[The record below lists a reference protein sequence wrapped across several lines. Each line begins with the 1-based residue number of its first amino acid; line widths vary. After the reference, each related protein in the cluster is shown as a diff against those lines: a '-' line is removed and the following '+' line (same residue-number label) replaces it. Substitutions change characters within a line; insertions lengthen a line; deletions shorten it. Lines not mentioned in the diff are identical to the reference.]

1 MSKHLKTTIFL
12 TLTSTLFQEVPS
24 PAVSPVRARGVRYLY
39 PIDGINYYCGMMNS
53 HKQGQKYRKHIIVRR
68 VPRFGGLHQLYT
80 YHFPKTWSAAC
91 VANRELIKT
100 AQKLAHALEHDYSPE
115 GIEWRLRFFHHY
127 FHVVKGGA
135 KPEPGLKPYT
145 RFYQYV
151 YVCIYR
157 DLKSAVTAAQNASL
171 AEQPTAVSA
180 AQNASAEQSLLSA
193 PCVSAEFLSFA
204 TSRSEQP
211 AADHPHTVLSTS
223 RRCLAE
229 PFPAE
234 PSPAQEVSPAEPS
247 LPTPE
252 DISFVPID
260 PRPLRSRR
268 TYPLNALTLSSA
280 HPLNLSS
287 FPPLPQREEFYKIL
301 T

>member
-1 MSKHLKTTIFL
+1 MSKHLKTTIFSF
-12 TLTSTLFQEVPS
+12 LTSTLFQEVPS
-24 PAVSPVRARGVRYLY
+24 PAVSKVHARGVRYLY

-151 YVCIYR
+151 YVSIYR
-157 DLKSAVTAAQNASL
+157 DLKSASQ
-171 AEQPTAVSA
+171 Q
-180 AQNASAEQSLLSA
+180 ASASQSLLSA
-193 PCVSAEFLSFA
+193 PCVSAES
-204 TSRSEQP
+204 
-211 AADHPHTVLSTS
+211 
-223 RRCLAE
+223 
-229 PFPAE
+229 
-234 PSPAQEVSPAEPS
+234 PSPITISLSPLNSPS
-247 LPTPE
+247 SLSPE
-252 DISFVPID
+252 DVSFVPID

-268 TYPLNALTLSSA
+268 TYPLNALIHRQIVNT
-280 HPLNLSS
+280 N
-287 FPPLPQREEFYKIL
+287 
-301 T
+301 

>member
-1 MSKHLKTTIFL
+1 MSKHLKTTIFSL
-12 TLTSTLFQEVPS
+12 LTSTLFREVPS
-24 PAVSPVRARGVRYLY
+24 PAVSKVRARGVRYLY
-39 PIDGINYYCGMMNS
+39 PIDAINYYCGMMNS

-151 YVCIYR
+151 YVSIYR
-157 DLKSAVTAAQNASL
+157 DLKSAVTATQEVSL
-171 AEQPTAVSA
+171 TEQPTA
-180 AQNASAEQSLLSA
+180 
-193 PCVSAEFLSFA
+193 
-204 TSRSEQP
+204 EQP
-211 AADHPHTVLSTS
+211 LP
-223 RRCLAE
+223 E
-229 PFPAE
+229 
-234 PSPAQEVSPAEPS
+234 EVSIE
-247 LPTPE
+247 
-252 DISFVPID
+252 PID

-268 TYPLNALTLSSA
+268 TYPLNALSLSSA
-280 HPLNLSS
+280 HPLTLSS

>member
-1 MSKHLKTTIFL
+1 
-12 TLTSTLFQEVPS
+12 
-24 PAVSPVRARGVRYLY
+24 
-39 PIDGINYYCGMMNS
+39 MNS

-157 DLKSAVTAAQNASL
+157 DLKSAAQQAAETA
-171 AEQPTAVSA
+171 TID

-193 PCVSAEFLSFA
+193 PCVSAESLTIA
-204 TSRSEQP
+204 
-211 AADHPHTVLSTS
+211 HPHTVLSTS

-229 PFPAE
+229 PSLAQQSLAE
-234 PSPAQEVSPAEPS
+234 PFSTAEPS

-252 DISFVPID
+252 DVSFVPID

-268 TYPLNALTLSSA
+268 TYPLNALLCRSFSA
-280 HPLNLSS
+280 QNP
-287 FPPLPQREEFYKIL
+287 
-301 T
+301 

>member
-12 TLTSTLFQEVPS
+12 TLTSTLFQEVHS
-24 PAVSPVRARGVRYLY
+24 TAVSKVHARGVRYLY

-151 YVCIYR
+151 YVSIFR
-157 DLKSAVTAAQNASL
+157 DLKSAAQESSL
-171 AEQPTAVSA
+171 

-193 PCVSAEFLSFA
+193 PCVSAES
-204 TSRSEQP
+204 
-211 AADHPHTVLSTS
+211 
-223 RRCLAE
+223 
-229 PFPAE
+229 
-234 PSPAQEVSPAEPS
+234 PSPITISLSPSTEPS

-268 TYPLNALTLSSA
+268 TYPLNALI
-280 HPLNLSS
+280 HRQIVN
-287 FPPLPQREEFYKIL
+287 ID
-301 T
+301 

>member
-1 MSKHLKTTIFL
+1 MSKHLKTTIFSL
-12 TLTSTLFQEVPS
+12 LTSTLFQEVSS
-24 PAVSPVRARGVRYLY
+24 PAVSKVHARGVRYLY
-39 PIDGINYYCGMMNS
+39 PIDAINYYCGMMNS

-157 DLKSAVTAAQNASL
+157 DLKSDAQQAALKETSITESL
-171 AEQPTAVSA
+171 P
-180 AQNASAEQSLLSA
+180 
-193 PCVSAEFLSFA
+193 
-204 TSRSEQP
+204 
-211 AADHPHTVLSTS
+211 ADHTHTVLSTS

-229 PFPAE
+229 QP
-234 PSPAQEVSPAEPS
+234 
-247 LPTPE
+247 LPE
-252 DISFVPID
+252 DVSFVPID

-280 HPLNLSS
+280 HLLTLSS
-287 FPPLPQREEFYKIL
+287 FPPPSQREEFYKIL

>member
-1 MSKHLKTTIFL
+1 MPKHLKTTIFSL
-12 TLTSTLFQEVPS
+12 LTSTLFQEVPS
-24 PAVSPVRARGVRYLY
+24 PAVSKVRARGVRYLY
-39 PIDGINYYCGMMNS
+39 PIDGIDYYCGMMNS
-53 HKQGQKYRKHIIVRR
+53 HKKGQKYRKHIIVRR
-68 VPRFGGLHQLYT
+68 VPRFGGLQQFYT

-91 VANRELIKT
+91 IANRELIKT

-151 YVCIYR
+151 YVSIYR
-157 DLKSAVTAAQNASL
+157 DLKSAAQEASVQEVSL
-171 AEQPTAVSA
+171 AEQPTIS
-180 AQNASAEQSLLSA
+180 
-193 PCVSAEFLSFA
+193 
-204 TSRSEQP
+204 
-211 AADHPHTVLSTS
+211 
-223 RRCLAE
+223 
-229 PFPAE
+229 
-234 PSPAQEVSPAEPS
+234 EPS

-268 TYPLNALTLSSA
+268 RYPLNALSLSSA

>member
-24 PAVSPVRARGVRYLY
+24 PAVSKVHARGVRYLY

-151 YVCIYR
+151 YVSIYR
-157 DLKSAVTAAQNASL
+157 DLKSAAEQSSITESL
-171 AEQPTAVSA
+171 AEQPTA
-180 AQNASAEQSLLSA
+180 
-193 PCVSAEFLSFA
+193 
-204 TSRSEQP
+204 EQP
-211 AADHPHTVLSTS
+211 LP
-223 RRCLAE
+223 E
-229 PFPAE
+229 
-234 PSPAQEVSPAEPS
+234 EVSFE
-247 LPTPE
+247 
-252 DISFVPID
+252 PID

-268 TYPLNALTLSSA
+268 TYPLNALT
-280 HPLNLSS
+280 HRQIVT
-287 FPPLPQREEFYKIL
+287 PPSIVNQSYLIHRQIVNID
-301 T
+301 

>member
-1 MSKHLKTTIFL
+1 MPKHLKTTIFL

-24 PAVSPVRARGVRYLY
+24 PAVSKVHARGVRYLY

-68 VPRFGGLHQLYT
+68 VPCFGGLHQLYT

-151 YVCIYR
+151 YVSIYR
-157 DLKSAVTAAQNASL
+157 DLKSAVTAAQ
-171 AEQPTAVSA
+171 E
-180 AQNASAEQSLLSA
+180 ASAEQSLLSA
-193 PCVSAEFLSFA
+193 PCVSAESLSFA
-204 TSRSEQP
+204 TSRPEQP

-229 PFPAE
+229 PSLAQQSLAAE
-234 PSPAQEVSPAEPS
+234 HPTAEQP
-247 LPTPE
+247 LPE
-252 DISFVPID
+252 DVSFVPID

-268 TYPLNALTLSSA
+268 TYPLNALT
-280 HPLNLSS
+280 HRQIVH
-287 FPPLPQREEFYKIL
+287 FPSIVNYF
-301 T
+301 

>member
-1 MSKHLKTTIFL
+1 MSKHLKTTIFS

-24 PAVSPVRARGVRYLY
+24 PAVSKVHARGVRYLY
-39 PIDGINYYCGMMNS
+39 PIDGIDYYCGMMNS

-80 YHFPKTWSAAC
+80 YHFPRTWSVAC

-157 DLKSAVTAAQNASL
+157 DLKSA
-171 AEQPTAVSA
+171 

-193 PCVSAEFLSFA
+193 PCVSAES
-204 TSRSEQP
+204 
-211 AADHPHTVLSTS
+211 
-223 RRCLAE
+223 
-229 PFPAE
+229 
-234 PSPAQEVSPAEPS
+234 PSPITISLSPLS
-247 LPTPE
+247 SSTLNPE
-252 DISFVPID
+252 DVSFVPID

-268 TYPLNALTLSSA
+268 TYPLNALSA
-280 HPLNLSS
+280 HNTADFAIYPPRS
-287 FPPLPQREEFYKIL
+287 FVFSPQEHV
-301 T
+301 

>member
-12 TLTSTLFQEVPS
+12 TLTSTVFQEVPS
-24 PAVSPVRARGVRYLY
+24 PAVSKVRARGVRYLY

-91 VANRELIKT
+91 IANRELIKT

-151 YVCIYR
+151 YVSIYR
-157 DLKSAVTAAQNASL
+157 DLKSAAQQAAESATMDAQNTT
-171 AEQPTAVSA
+171 AES
-180 AQNASAEQSLLSA
+180 
-193 PCVSAEFLSFA
+193 
-204 TSRSEQP
+204 
-211 AADHPHTVLSTS
+211 
-223 RRCLAE
+223 
-229 PFPAE
+229 
-234 PSPAQEVSPAEPS
+234 PSPITLSLSPSSSSP
-247 LPTPE
+247 LNP
-252 DISFVPID
+252 DDVSFVPID

-268 TYPLNALTLSSA
+268 TYPLNALLCRSFSA
-280 HPLNLSS
+280 QIP
-287 FPPLPQREEFYKIL
+287 
-301 T
+301 

>member
-12 TLTSTLFQEVPS
+12 TLTSTVFQEVPS
-24 PAVSPVRARGVRYLY
+24 PAVSKVRARGVRYLY

-53 HKQGQKYRKHIIVRR
+53 HQIGQKYRKHIIVRR

-151 YVCIYR
+151 YVSIYR
-157 DLKSAVTAAQNASL
+157 DLKSAAQEAAGTATIDAQ
-171 AEQPTAVSA
+171 QPTT
-180 AQNASAEQSLLSA
+180 EQSLSSA
-193 PCVSAEFLSFA
+193 PCVSAES
-204 TSRSEQP
+204 
-211 AADHPHTVLSTS
+211 
-223 RRCLAE
+223 
-229 PFPAE
+229 
-234 PSPAQEVSPAEPS
+234 PSPITISLSPLNSPS
-247 LPTPE
+247 PLNPE

-268 TYPLNALTLSSA
+268 TYPLNALV
-280 HPLNLSS
+280 HRQIVN
-287 FPPLPQREEFYKIL
+287 ID
-301 T
+301 

>member
-24 PAVSPVRARGVRYLY
+24 PAVSKVHARGVRYLY
-39 PIDGINYYCGMMNS
+39 PIDGIDYYCGMMNS

-91 VANRELIKT
+91 VTNRELIKT

-151 YVCIYR
+151 YVSIYR
-157 DLKSAVTAAQNASL
+157 DLKSSAQQAVETATIDAQ
-171 AEQPTAVSA
+171 QPT
-180 AQNASAEQSLLSA
+180 AEQSLLSA
-193 PCVSAEFLSFA
+193 PCVSAESLTIA
-204 TSRSEQP
+204 
-211 AADHPHTVLSTS
+211 HPHTVLSTS

-229 PFPAE
+229 QP
-234 PSPAQEVSPAEPS
+234 
-247 LPTPE
+247 LPE
-252 DISFVPID
+252 DVSFVPIN

-268 TYPLNALTLSSA
+268 TYPLNALSLSSS
-280 HPLNLSS
+280 HPLTLSS
-287 FPPLPQREEFYKIL
+287 FPHPQREEFYKIL

>member
-1 MSKHLKTTIFL
+1 M
-12 TLTSTLFQEVPS
+12 TSTLFQEVPS
-24 PAVSPVRARGVRYLY
+24 PAVSKVHARGVRYLY

-151 YVCIYR
+151 YVSIYR
-157 DLKSAVTAAQNASL
+157 DLKSAAQQSL
-171 AEQPTAVSA
+171 A
-180 AQNASAEQSLLSA
+180 AEQSA
-193 PCVSAEFLSFA
+193 
-204 TSRSEQP
+204 
-211 AADHPHTVLSTS
+211 
-223 RRCLAE
+223 
-229 PFPAE
+229 
-234 PSPAQEVSPAEPS
+234 AQEVSTAEPS

-252 DISFVPID
+252 DVSFVPID

-268 TYPLNALTLSSA
+268 TYPLNALSLSSA
-280 HPLNLSS
+280 HPLTLSS

>member
-24 PAVSPVRARGVRYLY
+24 PAVSKVHARGVRYLY

-53 HKQGQKYRKHIIVRR
+53 HKKGQKYRKHIIVRR

-127 FHVVKGGA
+127 FHVVKGSA

-151 YVCIYR
+151 YVSIYR
-157 DLKSAVTAAQNASL
+157 DLKSAAQQAADLKETSITESL
-171 AEQPTAVSA
+171 PT
-180 AQNASAEQSLLSA
+180 
-193 PCVSAEFLSFA
+193 
-204 TSRSEQP
+204 
-211 AADHPHTVLSTS
+211 DHPHTVLSTS

-229 PFPAE
+229 P
-234 PSPAQEVSPAEPS
+234 SLVEPS

-268 TYPLNALTLSSA
+268 TYPLNALSLSSP
-280 HPLNLSS
+280 HPLTLSS
-287 FPPLPQREEFYKIL
+287 FPPPRPQREEFYKIL

>member
-1 MSKHLKTTIFL
+1 MSKHLKTTIFS

-24 PAVSPVRARGVRYLY
+24 PAVSKVHARGVRYLY

-157 DLKSAVTAAQNASL
+157 DLKSAAQEAAALKETSITESL
-171 AEQPTAVSA
+171 P
-180 AQNASAEQSLLSA
+180 
-193 PCVSAEFLSFA
+193 
-204 TSRSEQP
+204 
-211 AADHPHTVLSTS
+211 ADHPHTVLSTS

-234 PSPAQEVSPAEPS
+234 PFPTAEPS

-252 DISFVPID
+252 DVSFVPLN

-268 TYPLNALTLSSA
+268 TFPLNALVY
-280 HPLNLSS
+280 
-287 FPPLPQREEFYKIL
+287 R
-301 T
+301 

>member
-1 MSKHLKTTIFL
+1 MSKHLKTTIFSL
-12 TLTSTLFQEVPS
+12 LTSTLFQEVSS
-24 PAVSPVRARGVRYLY
+24 PAVSKVHARGVRYLY

-53 HKQGQKYRKHIIVRR
+53 HQIGQKYRKHIIVRR
-68 VPRFGGLHQLYT
+68 APRFGGLHQLYT

-157 DLKSAVTAAQNASL
+157 DLKSDAQQAALKETSITESL
-171 AEQPTAVSA
+171 P
-180 AQNASAEQSLLSA
+180 
-193 PCVSAEFLSFA
+193 
-204 TSRSEQP
+204 
-211 AADHPHTVLSTS
+211 ADHTHTVLSTS

-229 PFPAE
+229 QP
-234 PSPAQEVSPAEPS
+234 
-247 LPTPE
+247 LPE
-252 DISFVPID
+252 DVSFVPID

-280 HPLNLSS
+280 HLLTLSS
-287 FPPLPQREEFYKIL
+287 FPPPSQREEFYKIL

>member
-1 MSKHLKTTIFL
+1 MSKHLKTTIFSL
-12 TLTSTLFQEVPS
+12 LTSTLFQEVPS
-24 PAVSPVRARGVRYLY
+24 PAVSKVRARGVRYLY

-151 YVCIYR
+151 YVSIYR
-157 DLKSAVTAAQNASL
+157 DLKSAAQEAVETATIDAQQS
-171 AEQPTAVSA
+171 T
-180 AQNASAEQSLLSA
+180 AEQSLLSA
-193 PCVSAEFLSFA
+193 PCVSAESLS
-204 TSRSEQP
+204 
-211 AADHPHTVLSTS
+211 ADYPHTVLSTS

-229 PFPAE
+229 P
-234 PSPAQEVSPAEPS
+234 SLVEPS

-252 DISFVPID
+252 DVSFVPIN

-268 TYPLNALTLSSA
+268 TYPLNALSLSSA
-280 HPLNLSS
+280 HPLTLSS
-287 FPPLPQREEFYKIL
+287 FPRPQREEFYKIL

>member
-1 MSKHLKTTIFL
+1 MSKHLKSTIFSL
-12 TLTSTLFQEVPS
+12 LTSTLFQEVPS
-24 PAVSPVRARGVRYLY
+24 PAVSKVHARGVRYLY

-151 YVCIYR
+151 YVSIYR
-157 DLKSAVTAAQNASL
+157 DLKSAVTAAQESSL
-171 AEQPTAVSA
+171 AEQPT
-180 AQNASAEQSLLSA
+180 AEQSLLSA
-193 PCVSAEFLSFA
+193 PCVSAESL
-204 TSRSEQP
+204 P
-211 AADHPHTVLSTS
+211 ADHPHTVLSTS

-229 PFPAE
+229 P
-234 PSPAQEVSPAEPS
+234 SLTEPS
-247 LPTPE
+247 LARQSLAAELSLTEHPTAE
-252 DISFVPID
+252 EVSFVPIN

-268 TYPLNALTLSSA
+268 TYPLNALI
-280 HPLNLSS
+280 HRQIVN
-287 FPPLPQREEFYKIL
+287 ID
-301 T
+301 

>member
-1 MSKHLKTTIFL
+1 MPKHLKTSIFL

-24 PAVSPVRARGVRYLY
+24 PAVSKVHARGVRYLY

-53 HKQGQKYRKHIIVRR
+53 HKIGQKYRKHIIVRR

-127 FHVVKGGA
+127 FHVVKGGT

-151 YVCIYR
+151 YVSIYR
-157 DLKSAVTAAQNASL
+157 DLKSAAQQAVETATIDAQ
-171 AEQPTAVSA
+171 QP
-180 AQNASAEQSLLSA
+180 SAEQSLLSA
-193 PCVSAEFLSFA
+193 PCISAES
-204 TSRSEQP
+204 
-211 AADHPHTVLSTS
+211 
-223 RRCLAE
+223 
-229 PFPAE
+229 
-234 PSPAQEVSPAEPS
+234 PSPIAISLSPSAEPS

-252 DISFVPID
+252 DVSFVPID

-268 TYPLNALTLSSA
+268 TYPLNALILLSSR
-280 HPLNLSS
+280 PSL
-287 FPPLPQREEFYKIL
+287 K

>member
-1 MSKHLKTTIFL
+1 MSKHLKTTIFSL
-12 TLTSTLFQEVPS
+12 LTSTLFQEVPS
-24 PAVSPVRARGVRYLY
+24 PAVSKVRARGVRYLY

-53 HKQGQKYRKHIIVRR
+53 HKIGQKYRKHIIVRR

-100 AQKLAHALEHDYSPE
+100 AQKLAHALEHDYTPE

-151 YVCIYR
+151 YVSIYR
-157 DLKSAVTAAQNASL
+157 DLKSAAQQSL
-171 AEQPTAVSA
+171 A
-180 AQNASAEQSLLSA
+180 
-193 PCVSAEFLSFA
+193 
-204 TSRSEQP
+204 EQP

-234 PSPAQEVSPAEPS
+234 SS

-252 DISFVPID
+252 DVSFVPID

-268 TYPLNALTLSSA
+268 TYPLNALSA
-280 HPLNLSS
+280 HNSADFAIYPPRS
-287 FPPLPQREEFYKIL
+287 FVFSPQEHV
-301 T
+301 

>member
-1 MSKHLKTTIFL
+1 MPKHLKTTIFSF
-12 TLTSTLFQEVPS
+12 LTSTLFQEVPS
-24 PAVSPVRARGVRYLY
+24 PAVSKVRARGVRYLY

-68 VPRFGGLHQLYT
+68 VPRFGGLHQFYT

-151 YVCIYR
+151 YVSIYR
-157 DLKSAVTAAQNASL
+157 DLKSAVTAAQEASL
-171 AEQPTAVSA
+171 

-193 PCVSAEFLSFA
+193 PCISAES
-204 TSRSEQP
+204 
-211 AADHPHTVLSTS
+211 
-223 RRCLAE
+223 
-229 PFPAE
+229 
-234 PSPAQEVSPAEPS
+234 PSPLS
-247 LPTPE
+247 PE

-268 TYPLNALTLSSA
+268 TYPLNALSLSSA
-280 HPLNLSS
+280 HPLTLSS

>member
-1 MSKHLKTTIFL
+1 M
-12 TLTSTLFQEVPS
+12 TSTLFQEVPS
-24 PAVSPVRARGVRYLY
+24 PAVSKVRARGVRYLY

-53 HKQGQKYRKHIIVRR
+53 HKIGQKYRKHIIVRR

-151 YVCIYR
+151 YVSIYR
-157 DLKSAVTAAQNASL
+157 DLKSTAQQAAQEASL
-171 AEQPTAVSA
+171 AECPT
-180 AQNASAEQSLLSA
+180 
-193 PCVSAEFLSFA
+193 
-204 TSRSEQP
+204 
-211 AADHPHTVLSTS
+211 
-223 RRCLAE
+223 
-229 PFPAE
+229 
-234 PSPAQEVSPAEPS
+234 AEPS

-252 DISFVPID
+252 DVSFVPIN

-268 TYPLNALTLSSA
+268 TYPLNALSLSSS
-280 HPLNLSS
+280 HPRTLSS
-287 FPPLPQREEFYKIL
+287 FPPPRPQREEFYKIL

>member
-1 MSKHLKTTIFL
+1 MSKHLKTTIFSL
-12 TLTSTLFQEVPS
+12 LTSTLFQEVPS
-24 PAVSPVRARGVRYLY
+24 PAVSKVHARGVRYLY

-151 YVCIYR
+151 YVSIYR
-157 DLKSAVTAAQNASL
+157 DLKSAVTAAQQSL
-171 AEQPTAVSA
+171 A
-180 AQNASAEQSLLSA
+180 AEQSA
-193 PCVSAEFLSFA
+193 FQE
-204 TSRSEQP
+204 TSITESLP
-211 AADHPHTVLSTS
+211 ANHPHTVLSTS
-223 RRCLAE
+223 RRSLAE
-229 PFPAE
+229 PF
-234 PSPAQEVSPAEPS
+234 PAEPS

-268 TYPLNALTLSSA
+268 TFPLNALSL
-280 HPLNLSS
+280 HFSS
-287 FPPLPQREEFYKIL
+287 FAHSCAD
-301 T
+301 

>member
-24 PAVSPVRARGVRYLY
+24 PAISPRHARGVRYLY

-151 YVCIYR
+151 YVSIYR
-157 DLKSAVTAAQNASL
+157 DLKSAVSAAQQSL
-171 AEQPTAVSA
+171 AAEQPSAVSA

-193 PCVSAEFLSFA
+193 PCVSAES
-204 TSRSEQP
+204 
-211 AADHPHTVLSTS
+211 
-223 RRCLAE
+223 
-229 PFPAE
+229 
-234 PSPAQEVSPAEPS
+234 PSPISISLSPSAEPS

-268 TYPLNALTLSSA
+268 TYPLNALSLSSS
-280 HPLNLSS
+280 HPLILSS
-287 FPPLPQREEFYKIL
+287 SPSKRRIL
-301 T
+301 